1 VIFVLL
7 VRDIGVISESSENMR
22 QGQIEDASG
31 VTVVPL
37 TVNSE
42 KFNLAEV
49 VFILSDDLLLL
60 SDLLAHDVLWGPVRN
75 SFGVVDHPL
84 FAKVRLREPLFRL
97 LCINSVSLS
106 LLKFSEDLLAPLL
119 VLLVAFFC
127 QDDL

>member
-1 VIFVLL
+1 
-7 VRDIGVISESSENMR
+7 
-22 QGQIEDASG
+22 
-31 VTVVPL
+31 
-37 TVNSE
+37 
-42 KFNLAEV
+42 
-49 VFILSDDLLLL
+49 LLLL

-84 FAKVRLREPLFRL
+84 LAKVRLCVPLFRL